1 MKHSTAV
8 RLWVACVIIVG
19 SIRANADEPI
29 KPRLVI
35 GGQEGGPVEAVAFS
49 PDSKVI
55 ASSTSDFVHVWDAKT
70 GKRIHSFELRN
81 GAIHGL
87 AFLPDGKSL
96 LSSTGGGT
104 LKRWD
109 LTEKADH
116 KNVLLNASG
125 TISFA
130 LSPDGT
136 TVAANYS
143 EELQTAGDSLIIWDI
158 ATGTLKKELEPST
171 KASRWQFSPDGKTL
185 AAGYY
190 DGTIKYWDVATGK
203 VRDSVRP
210 WGETTIERINY
221 SPDGRLIAVEISS
234 PPRIRT
240 WDIAKKEEGTVKS
253 DDADVDQPTFSPDG
267 RQLAVIKRGRA
278 RHRGIELWDA
288 ATGKVEYLLENA
300 MLPAMKRMA
309 FSPDGKSVAVGTM
322 TTGPLISNGKVLIW
336 DVPAE

>member
-1 MKHSTAV
+1 MKTFV
-8 RLWVACVIIVG
+8 GFGILIVIAALN
-19 SIRANADEPI
+19 SICAAEKPSPI
-29 KPRLVI
+29 KPRLII

-49 PDSKVI
+49 PDSKLI
-55 ASSTSDFVHVWDAKT
+55 ASSTSEFVHVWDAKT

-81 GAIHGL
+81 GAIHSL

-109 LTEKADH
+109 LTEKAEH

-125 TISFA
+125 SIGFA

-136 TVAANYS
+136 AVSANYS
-143 EELQTAGDSLIIWDI
+143 EELQTAGDSLVLWDLT
-158 ATGTLKKELEPST
+158 TGKAKAELEPST
-171 KASRWQFSPDGKTL
+171 KSRSRQFSPDGKTL
-185 AAGYY
+185 ATGYY
-190 DGTIKYWDVATGK
+190 DGTIKFWDVATGR
-203 VRDSVRP
+203 VRDSARP
-210 WGETTIERINY
+210 WDETTIERINY
-221 SPDGRLIAVEISS
+221 SPNGRLIAVEISS
-234 PPRIRT
+234 PPRIRV
-240 WDIAKKEEGTVKS
+240 WDIEKKVEGAVKS
-253 DDADVDQPTFSPDG
+253 DDDRYDEPTFSPDG

-336 DVPAE
+336 DLPPE